1 MHLRIFLHTWGM
13 NIAQQIIWR
22 KKLEEYG
29 EMPILHAL
37 KSNMIEYSL
46 KMCIFFMNDI
56 VCM

>member
-1 MHLRIFLHTWGM
+1 MH
-13 NIAQQIIWR
+13 IALQIIWR